1 MPPSK
6 RSSTKTSAGTVP
18 RAKRGRSSA
27 ATSVAISDSVT
38 LPASDAT
45 SSSSSGTVSI
55 DVAALSSTVSA
66 VVTEALT
73 TTLSS
78 ETLTGI
84 LKSTGP
90 PIPLE
95 PLALESSSSVGAAV
109 TAEEADIL
117 HDGHASGT
125 NRGGAP
131 TILNDSRPQSPFTSI
146 SVPLIS
152 RVSAKLKAKI
162 FANEYVDFG
171 ALLSSS
177 PNNEGKYSLSM
188 APSEGSSSRP
198 QITLEPL
205 QNAKRIQ
212 SIQQWVSA
220 FNIFVS
226 VYSEKFTAETARL
239 MKYCEVV
246 RDLAQKAGD
255 WIWYDEQFRYLR
267 QIAPEKYPRD
277 QIHWELWIRSSS
289 SFCKTQPLTNKQSQ
303 PNRSRFRSQ
312 FSPKGTCWA
321 FQAGKHCA
329 GRQFT
334 HECFKCGAKNP
345 GSQCSS
351 PSTQNR
357 PNFGSKG
364 PPGGTQIQSPSQPAG
379 NPGKRGT
386 P

>member
-6 RSSTKTSAGTVP
+6 RSSTKTSAGAAP
-18 RAKRGRSSA
+18 RPKRGRSSA
-27 ATSVAISDSVT
+27 ATSMAISNSVA

-55 DVAALSSTVSA
+55 DVAALSATVSA
-66 VVTEALT
+66 VVTEALK

-84 LKSTGP
+84 LKTLDPLSRWNQWPWNP
-90 PIPLE
+90 P
-95 PLALESSSSVGAAV
+95 ALWVPHEV
-109 TAEEADIL
+109 ADIPQ
-117 HDGHASGT
+117 DGHASGT

-131 TILNDSRPQSPFTSI
+131 TILNDSWPQSTFTSI
-146 SVPLIS
+146 SVPLSS

-212 SIQQWVSA
+212 SIQQWVSV

-226 VYSEKFTAETARL
+226 VYSEKFTAETPRL

-246 RDLAQKAGD
+246 RDLVQKAGD

-267 QIAPEKYPRD
+267 QTAPEKYPWD
-277 QIHWELWIRSSS
+277 QIHWELWIRASS
-289 SFCKTQPLTNKQSQ
+289 SFHKTQPLTNKQSQ

-312 FSPKGTCWA
+312 FFPKGTCWA

-329 GRQFT
+329 GCQFT
-334 HECFKCGAKNP
+334 HECFKCGAKHP

-351 PSTQNR
+351 PSAQNR

-364 PPGGTQIQSPSQPAG
+364 PRGGTQIQSPSYIHHSSVG
-379 NPGKRGT
+379 F
-386 P
+386 